1 MWNSVSDSHGYC
13 DSHSDSYRYCNS
25 NSNSYSYRN
34 GYSYAN
40 SYRYLDPETHPDA
53 TVSAHSEGSSH
64 SAAATVSLG
73 SQVISCSHGSVS
85 RVNALTSRRGDRYNL
100 GVPSSRSTS
109 KSKKGLPANHHIDAN
124 DFLLIGFL
132 RPFAP
137 AAP

>member
-13 DSHSDSYRYCNS
+13 DSHSDSYRYC

-85 RVNALTSRRGDRYNL
+85 RVNAF

>member
-100 GVPSSRSTS
+100 DVPSSRSTS
-109 KSKKGLPANHHIDAN
+109 KSKKRSARESPH
-124 DFLLIGFL
+124 
-132 RPFAP
+132 RRE
-137 AAP
+137 

>member
-1 MWNSVSDSHGYC
+1 MRNTIANSNGESDCNCHGNCYSYSYSYSYSYC
-13 DSHSDSYRYCNS
+13 DSHS
-25 NSNSYSYRN
+25 YSYTDTD
-34 GYSYAN
+34 A
-40 SYRYLDPETHPDA
+40 YRYLDPETHPDA

-109 KSKKGLPANHHIDAN
+109 KSKKRSARESPH
-124 DFLLIGFL
+124 
-132 RPFAP
+132 RRE
-137 AAP
+137 